1 MVHIAGSKKLKRQMA
16 PLFWG
21 ITRKNKRFVLTVKP
35 GAQSKHASIPIA
47 VFLRDTIKTVTSLRE
62 AKSVIYAGKIKVDG
76 VIRKSLHHGAG
87 LMDVVELEG
96 SNKTYRL
103 VPQDGTLL
111 KPIEIEDSEKT
122 KKFVLVKSK
131 TTIKNG
137 KTQIGFHEKER
148 PKILK
153 EF

>member
-1 MVHIAGSKKLKRQMA
+1 MA

-76 VIRKSLHHGAG
+76 NGVPITNYMQMFSGY
-87 LMDVVELEG
+87 EL
-96 SNKTYRL
+96 NL
-103 VPQDGTLL
+103 
-111 KPIEIEDSEKT
+111 
-122 KKFVLVKSK
+122 
-131 TTIKNG
+131 
-137 KTQIGFHEKER
+137 
-148 PKILK
+148 
-153 EF
+153 